1 MRKEIDRFL
10 ASLADERNASPHT
23 LRAYAKD
30 LSQLEAFARDRLGHP
45 PAAAEVDLWLL
56 RAFFAD
62 LHARRASPTTAG
74 RKLATFRSFFRFLCR
89 EGSLTKNPARSLVGP
104 RKDLR
109 IPNFL
114 QEEEA
119 GALMDTSD
127 KTNVFWLRDRAILE
141 LLYSTGMRCSEIVGL
156 VLEDVDFSNR
166 SLRIL
171 GKGRK
176 ERWVPFGSKALLALN
191 EYLASSA
198 AASGRSGQSP
208 VFAGARK
215 KALSDRTVR
224 RIVARGL
231 LRADVRTRASTHTLR
246 HSYATHLLQRGG
258 DLRSIQELLGH
269 SSLSTTQ
276 RYTHVN
282 PKYLLD
288 IYRQAHPKA

>member
-1 MRKEIDRFL
+1 MREEIERFL
-10 ASLADERNASPHT
+10 AFLADERNASPHT

-30 LSQLEAFARDRLGHP
+30 LSQLEAFAAQRLGHAP
-45 PAAAEVDLWLL
+45 ESTEIDLWLL

-62 LHARRASPTTAG
+62 AHARKASAATAS

-89 EGSLTKNPARSLVGP
+89 EGTLSRNPARSLTGP
-104 RKDLR
+104 RKDHR
-109 IPNFL
+109 IPTYL

-119 GALMDTSD
+119 GTLMIASD
-127 KTNVFWLRDRAILE
+127 KKNKSGVRDTAVLE
-141 LLYSTGMRCSEIVGL
+141 LLYSTGMRCAEIVGL
-156 VLEDVDFSNR
+156 AIRDVDMANR
-166 SLRIL
+166 SVRIL

-176 ERWVPFGSKALLALN
+176 ERWVPFGQPVLLAITK
-191 EYLASSA
+191 YLSSRSAWRDDQPLFSGSGGA
-198 AASGRSGQSP
+198 AI
-208 VFAGARK
+208 
-215 KALSDRTVR
+215 SDRTVR
-224 RIVARGL
+224 RIVSRGL
-231 LRADVRTRASTHTLR
+231 ARAAIRTKASTHTLR

-288 IYRQAHPKA
+288 IYKQSHPKA

>member
-1 MRKEIDRFL
+1 MREEIDRFT
-10 ASLADERNASPHT
+10 ASLQNERNASPHT
-23 LRAYAKD
+23 LRAYSKD
-30 LSQLEAFARDRLGHP
+30 LSQLESFSRARLGHDP
-45 PAAAEVDLWLL
+45 GVAEIDLWLL

-62 LHARRASPTTAG
+62 LHGRKASATTAG

-89 EGSLTKNPARSLVGP
+89 EGTLTKNPARSLVGP

-109 IPNFL
+109 IPTYL
-114 QEEEA
+114 QEDEA
-119 GALMDTSD
+119 VKLMTSSD
-127 KTNVFWLRDRAILE
+127 KTNKSKERDTAVLE

-156 VLEDVDFSNR
+156 VLDDVDMGNR
-166 SLRIL
+166 SIRIL

-176 ERWVPFGSKALLALN
+176 ERWVPFGSPA
-191 EYLASSA
+191 YLSITRYIETRGRV
-198 AASGRSGQSP
+198 SGGDP
-208 VFAGARK
+208 LFAGTRGRP
-215 KALSDRTVR
+215 LSDRTVR

-231 LRADVRTRASTHTLR
+231 VRAAIRTKASTHTLR
-246 HSYATHLLQRGG
+246 HSFATHLLQRGG

-288 IYRQAHPKA
+288 IYKQTHPKA

>member
-1 MRKEIDRFL
+1 MQEEIDRFL
-10 ASLADERNASPHT
+10 ASLANERNASPHT
-23 LRAYAKD
+23 LRAYSKD
-30 LSQLEAFARDRLGHP
+30 LSQLQAVARAKLGHE
-45 PAAAEVDLWLL
+45 PAAIEIDLWLL
-56 RAFFAD
+56 RGFFAD
-62 LHARRASPTTAG
+62 LHTRKASPATAG

-89 EGSLTKNPARSLVGP
+89 EGTLTKNPARSLVGP

-109 IPNFL
+109 IPAYL
-114 QEEEA
+114 QEDEA
-119 GALMDTSD
+119 GSLMASSD
-127 KTNVFWLRDRAILE
+127 KTKTSEARDCAVLE

-156 VLEDVDFSNR
+156 VLDDVDTSNR
-166 SLRIL
+166 SIRIL

-176 ERWVPFGSKALLALN
+176 ERWVPFGKQACLALTRYF
-191 EYLASSA
+191 EQRRRID
-198 AASGRSGQSP
+198 GKDP
-208 VFAGARK
+208 VFAGLRGK
-215 KALSDRTVR
+215 PLSDRTVR

-231 LRADVRTRASTHTLR
+231 LRASIRTKASTHTLR

-288 IYRQAHPKA
+288 VYKHTHPKA

>member
-1 MRKEIDRFL
+1 MRDEIDRFL
-10 ASLADERNASPHT
+10 AALTNERNASPHT

-30 LSQLEAFARDRLGHP
+30 LSQLQAFARARLGHE
-45 PAAAEVDLWLL
+45 PAAKEIDLWLL

-62 LHARRASPTTAG
+62 LHARKASPTTAG
-74 RKLATFRSFFRFLCR
+74 RKLATFRSFFRHLCR
-89 EGSLTKNPARSLVGP
+89 EGTLAKNPARSLVAP

-109 IPNFL
+109 IPTYL
-114 QEEEA
+114 QEPEA
-119 GALMDTSD
+119 DALVSTSD
-127 KTNVFWLRDRAILE
+127 KTNKSEVRDTAILE

-156 VLEDVDFSNR
+156 VLDDVDSVNR
-166 SLRIL
+166 SIRIL

-176 ERWVPFGSKALLALN
+176 ERWVPFGKPAEMALSR
-191 EYLASSA
+191 YLSTRTNRTGRDPLF
-198 AASGRSGQSP
+198 SGGRGR
-208 VFAGARK
+208 G
-215 KALSDRTVR
+215 LSDRTVR

-231 LRADVRTRASTHTLR
+231 ARASIRTKASTHTLR
-246 HSYATHLLQRGG
+246 HSFATHLLQRGG

-288 IYRQAHPKA
+288 IYKQTHPKA